1 MKNQVVWV
9 DIPVIDL
16 DRAIAYYSKVLGE
29 TVEKFSNNGS
39 VAGILPH
46 KDGGN
51 GGCLYT
57 SPDHLPSSNGPMIY
71 LNAEGRLSKA
81 VEAVRSNNGK
91 VIKEIHSI
99 GPHGFCAVT
108 IDSEG
113 NRIALHSMTKS

>member
-1 MKNQVVWV
+1 
-9 DIPVIDL
+9 
-16 DRAIAYYSKVLGE
+16 
-29 TVEKFSNNGS
+29 
-39 VAGILPH
+39 
-46 KDGGN
+46 
-51 GGCLYT
+51 
-57 SPDHLPSSNGPMIY
+57 MIY

-113 NRIALHSMTKS
+113 NRIALHSMSKS